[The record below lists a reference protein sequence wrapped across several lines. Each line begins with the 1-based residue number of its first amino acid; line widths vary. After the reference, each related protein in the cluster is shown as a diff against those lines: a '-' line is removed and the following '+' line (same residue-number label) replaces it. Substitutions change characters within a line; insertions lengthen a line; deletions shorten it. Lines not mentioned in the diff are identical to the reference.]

1 MNRPPRGR
9 RSGNSRWTE
18 SNIAGVLPV
27 FKPAGPTSHDIVQI
41 ARKALNERA
50 IGHTG
55 TLDPAAE
62 GLLLLCIGPYTKL
75 VPFLTE
81 SDKTYS
87 GEIGL
92 GIETTTDDRE
102 GAPTL
107 IADCAAATEERVRN
121 FAQRFVGDIEQ
132 IPPRYAAVKIDGKKL
147 YEYARENQEVHV
159 DPRPVTVHSFNIFS
173 MREAPFPAEI
183 LARTEEGRIATTDL
197 PRPEMKFRV
206 AQFETRVS
214 SGTYVRA
221 LARDLGRELGCGGY
235 LASLVRTAVG
245 RYDSQNAISV
255 EELRENPAAA
265 DQYLIR
271 GSNALDPS
279 RYSTFPILRG
289 FQSRLIQ
296 GQPIMEK
303 MLEDPTAAAN
313 VKSGAVVGISSDD
326 GALLAIMQAERFEQH
341 AEQNVYGTRFLVHF
355 KPLRIFPTGLK

>member
-1 MNRPPRGR
+1 
-9 RSGNSRWTE
+9 
-18 SNIAGVLPV
+18 
-27 FKPAGPTSHDIVQI
+27 
-41 ARKALNERA
+41 
-50 IGHTG
+50 
-55 TLDPAAE
+55 
-62 GLLLLCIGPYTKL
+62 
-75 VPFLTE
+75 
-81 SDKTYS
+81 
-87 GEIGL
+87 
-92 GIETTTDDRE
+92 
-102 GAPTL
+102 
-107 IADCAAATEERVRN
+107 
-121 FAQRFVGDIEQ
+121 
-132 IPPRYAAVKIDGKKL
+132 
-147 YEYARENQEVHV
+147 
-159 DPRPVTVHSFNIFS
+159 
-173 MREAPFPAEI
+173 
-183 LARTEEGRIATTDL
+183 
-197 PRPEMKFRV
+197 
-206 AQFETRVS
+206 
-214 SGTYVRA
+214 
-221 LARDLGRELGCGGY
+221 
-235 LASLVRTAVG
+235 VRTAVG